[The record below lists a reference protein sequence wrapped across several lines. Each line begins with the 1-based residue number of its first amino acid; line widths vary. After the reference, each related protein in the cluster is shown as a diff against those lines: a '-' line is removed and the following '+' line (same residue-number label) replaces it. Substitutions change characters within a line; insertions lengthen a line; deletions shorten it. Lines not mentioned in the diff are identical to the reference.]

1 MGPGPWKL
9 SVMLQLKEE
18 RQVLTVV
25 VTVVLLTPRT
35 LCLSQ
40 QCATFPSPQD
50 ESCSRTV
57 AAS

>member
-1 MGPGPWKL
+1 M
-9 SVMLQLKEE
+9 MLQLKEE